1 MNEFSERDL
10 PPGRHRLLKEHLMT
24 EIRQSSDPKPA
35 RRPWLRPALV
45 AGAAAAVAVTALTVA
60 VPSGSSGTPAASKE
74 AVALLE
80 DIALA
85 AEKSEAPGGIRDD
98 QFVYI
103 KSRDA
108 YAGHVDGRRVPL
120 EPVHDREIWLS
131 VDGTRE
137 GLLEE
142 DRPGNEHVPL
152 EPDSPDNERAT
163 HYRALSALPADADE
177 MRDWLYRTAAAQVD
191 EERPDRDHAAFV
203 LFGDLIRESL
213 MPPEVGAALYRA
225 AATIPGVEVVHGVK
239 DSVGR
244 EGVAI
249 TRTGD
254 GEREEMIFDEET
266 LTFLGERVVGADGL
280 VDGTSA
286 VLERTVV
293 DRAGERP

>member
-1 MNEFSERDL
+1 
-10 PPGRHRLLKEHLMT
+10 MT
-24 EIRQSSDPKPA
+24 EIRQAFDPAPA
-35 RRPWLRPALV
+35 RAARKPWLRPALL
-45 AGAAAAVAVTALTVA
+45 AGAVAAVAAVALTVA
-60 VPSGSSGTPAASKE
+60 VPSGPSGAPAASNE

-85 AEKSEAPGGIRDD
+85 AEKSGAPDGIRDD

-108 YAGHVDGRRVPL
+108 YTTRTNGGPEKLD
-120 EPVHDREIWLS
+120 PVRDREIWLS

-152 EPDSPDNERAT
+152 EPDAPDNERAT
-163 HYRALSALPADADE
+163 NYRALSGLPTDPDE

-191 EERPDRDHAAFV
+191 AERPDRDHAAFV

-225 AATIPGVEVVHGVK
+225 AAMIPGVEVVHGVR

-249 TRTGD
+249 TRAGGD
-254 GEREEMIFDEET
+254 GREELIFDEKT
-266 LTFLGERVVGADGL
+266 FTFLGERVLDADGT
-280 VDGTSA
+280 VDGISA
-286 VLERTVV
+286 VVRRAVV